1 MPSDGIS
8 SYLSRTC
15 FDHVAVGL
23 LALFGCYSVAV
34 LQYNYDSGKN
44 PQDSNMTSRDHVQRG
59 LQRSNHLLV
68 AVACTTIVPG
78 AAAVHSKPSQLSGQ
92 LPSNQHLTKTAS
104 CQPASQLVSLQ
115 CVAAWLPWAPASCQ
129 PVASQFEDPSICASQ
144 LPASSRA

>member
-1 MPSDGIS
+1 MLTVRDEQIGHQDKP
-8 SYLSRTC
+8 
-15 FDHVAVGL
+15 
-23 LALFGCYSVAV
+23 LFWSPGAKDMSVKGCSVVEVVMELVSIEINV
-34 LQYNYDSGKN
+34 LC
-44 PQDSNMTSRDHVQRG
+44 
-59 LQRSNHLLV
+59 
-68 AVACTTIVPG
+68 VACQQG
-78 AAAVHSKPSQLSGQ
+78 ASPHSAERERPSVYIRAGQRLIHSKPSQLSGQ